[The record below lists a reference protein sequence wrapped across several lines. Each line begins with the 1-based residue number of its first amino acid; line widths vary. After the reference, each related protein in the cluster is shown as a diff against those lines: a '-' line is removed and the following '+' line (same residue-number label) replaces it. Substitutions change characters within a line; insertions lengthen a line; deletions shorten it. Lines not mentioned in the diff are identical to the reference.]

1 MRDSSAVRINT
12 LTDPIDKKLSKS
24 QTTPSRESRR
34 KRTLDDWERQ
44 ELSKSGHRARE
55 SEERT
60 LDDWE
65 RQKLSKSRTQ
75 SERVGGEDAGRLGK
89 TETI

>member
-1 MRDSSAVRINT
+1 MRDSSAVRIT
-12 LTDPIDKKLSKS
+12 LPDPIGKDRNYL
-24 QTTPSRESRR
+24 RA
-34 KRTLDDWERQ
+34 
-44 ELSKSGHRARE
+44 GHRARE
-55 SEERT
+55 LEERT

-65 RQKLSKSRTQ
+65 RLKLSKSQTP